1 MTARA
6 GESLRRRA
14 YLALEGG
21 RLGGPVGAIVEGT
34 LVALI
39 VLNVAAYTMQSV
51 PAFEAAHHL
60 ALHWFE
66 RVSVVVFAAEYAMRI
81 WTASEDPIASERGP
95 FLGRLYFASRPMMV
109 IDFLAIAPAMAALF
123 LPVADLRVLRLFRLM
138 RLLKIARYSPALS
151 ALARVLVEERRALY
165 GSLLLFL
172 CAMLLFAAAMHAI
185 EGDAQPAAFG
195 TIPNAMWWAVTT
207 LTTVGYGDVV
217 PHTALGRFLAGIAM
231 IVGLGL
237 AALPVGIVATGF
249 ANSIHRRDFV
259 VTFGM
264 LARVPLFQGFDART
278 VSEIMDLL
286 RANTV
291 GAGDIISPAGEHA
304 AAMYFVVAGEV
315 EAQMPGARL
324 RFSAGDFFGELGLVE
339 HSMRDATIVAVQT
352 SRLLALSAADFAAL
366 LQKRP
371 GLKETIERMTPKAA
385 LDPWLAESEVEGAH
399 GVQPTKKDR

>member
-1 MTARA
+1 MKIGA

-21 RLGGPVGAIVEGT
+21 RLGGPLGAVVEGT
-34 LVALI
+34 LIALI

-51 PAFEAAHHL
+51 PAFEAAHRHT
-60 ALHWFE
+60 LHWFE
-66 RVSVVVFAAEYAMRI
+66 LVSVVVFAVEYATRI
-81 WTASEDPIASERGP
+81 WTAPEDPIASERGP
-95 FLGRLYFASRPMMV
+95 VFGRLYFASRPVMI

-123 LPVADLRVLRLFRLM
+123 LPIADLRVLRLFRLL

-151 ALARVLVEERRALY
+151 ALSRVLVEERRALY

-185 EGDAQPAAFG
+185 EAEAQPEAFG
-195 TIPNAMWWAVTT
+195 TIPRAMWWAVTT

-291 GAGDIISPAGEHA
+291 SAGDIISPAGEHA

-315 EAQMPGARL
+315 EAQMPGTRL

-352 SRLLALSAADFAAL
+352 SRLLELSAADFEGL

-371 GLKETIERMTPKAA
+371 GLKETIEKMTPKSA
-385 LDPWLAESEVEGAH
+385 LDPWLSESEVDKAH
-399 GVQPTKKDR
+399 VFQPPDRKR